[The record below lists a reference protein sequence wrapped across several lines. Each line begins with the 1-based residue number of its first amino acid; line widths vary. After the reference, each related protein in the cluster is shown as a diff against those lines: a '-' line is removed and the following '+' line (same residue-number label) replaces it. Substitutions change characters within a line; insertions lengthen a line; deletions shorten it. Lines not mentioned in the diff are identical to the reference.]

1 MADPYYSMT
10 WFISEQVGIWNW
22 ERFSNAEFDRLNEL
36 AMATGDEAERSRIYQ
51 RMQDLMEESGCY
63 RFLTNGVMPQI
74 LRNSI
79 QPAFR
84 PDGYARLREFRPSN
98 GAA

>member
-1 MADPYYSMT
+1 
-10 WFISEQVGIWNW
+10 
-22 ERFSNAEFDRLNEL
+22 
-36 AMATGDEAERSRIYQ
+36 MATGDEAERSRIYQ

-74 LRNSI
+74 LHNSI

-84 PDGYARLREFRPSN
+84 PDGYARLREFRPSK